1 MTDERLEIF
10 IGNLL
15 RVGVLVSA
23 VVVAA
28 GGALYLAQH
37 GRELVNYQA
46 FLSELPELR
55 NLPGIVMSAFHLR
68 SDGIIELGLVLLIAT
83 PVARVV
89 LAVVGFYLEGDRL
102 YVVVSL
108 IVLAILAYSLMH
120 AA

>member
-15 RVGVLVSA
+15 RLGVLVSA
-23 VVVAA
+23 VVVAI

-37 GRELVNYQA
+37 GHEVVNYQS
-46 FLSELPELR
+46 FRSELPELR
-55 NLPGIVMSAFHLR
+55 NLPGICIAAFHLR
-68 SDGIIELGLVLLIAT
+68 SDGIIQLGLVLLIAT
-83 PVARVV
+83 PVARVA
-89 LAVVGFYLEGDRL
+89 LAVIGFYLEHDRL

-108 IVLAILAYSLMH
+108 IVLAILAYSMMH

>member
-15 RVGVLVSA
+15 RLGVLVSA
-23 VVVAA
+23 IIVAA

-37 GRELVNYQA
+37 GREVVNYQT
-46 FLSELPELR
+46 FRSELPELR
-55 NLPGIVMSAFHLR
+55 NLVGICTSAFHLR
-68 SDGIIELGLVLLIAT
+68 SDGIIQLGLVLLIAT
-83 PVARVV
+83 PIARVA

-108 IVLAILAYSLMH
+108 TVLAILAYSIMH